1 MSKWS
6 VSVLAAAAAVM
17 TTLAVTSNARAD
29 VFQATSN
36 SQCLANVNGR
46 AALQPCSLSRHNNN
60 IRYIAQENVF
70 YGTLQQGGRCLD
82 IQNNHVLF
90 ANCNGSKSQ
99 VWKFAGSGQLNNEM
113 GWCVVGQGGS
123 VAVSRCPAAGAWLNA
138 TYKAVQVPN
147 MAAVPR
153 GTPLKLSPNGRDIV
167 DARTGQMVAA
177 GGGNVL
183 PSGAGNMV
191 AAGGGNMVA
200 AGGGNVIIGRNAAR
214 MVAAGGGN

>member
-1 MSKWS
+1 M
-6 VSVLAAAAAVM
+6 SVLAAAAAIV
-17 TTLAVTSNARAD
+17 TTLALPGDASAD
-29 VFQATSN
+29 VFQSRAN

-46 AALQPCSLSRHNNN
+46 AALQPCSMSRHNNN
-60 IRYIAQENVF
+60 IRYIPQENVF
-70 YGTLQQGGRCLD
+70 YGPLQQGGQCLD

-99 VWKFAGSGQLNNEM
+99 VWKFSGSGQLNNEM
-113 GWCVVGQGGS
+113 GWCVGGNL
-123 VAVSRCPAAGAWLNA
+123 AVTRCPATGAWLNA
-138 TYKAVQVPN
+138 TYKAVKVPN
-147 MAAVPR
+147 MANVPR
-153 GTPLKLSPNGRDIV
+153 GTPLKLSANGRDIV

-200 AGGGNVIIGRNAAR
+200 AGGGNVVIGRNAAG